1 MNLIVLGPPGAGK
14 STQAQR
20 LEADRAL
27 KHLSTEKIL
36 RTEMASGSELGD
48 KLKTVM
54 DADKPVPD
62 GVMVAMIA
70 ARIGAPDCAEGFVL
84 NGFPRTVAQAEALDV
99 MFEEH
104 EISLDHVIQ
113 IVVPE
118 DAMVEKISG
127 RMVCDQCGINY
138 HAFLDPPHFDDE
150 CDDCGPT
157 KFTRRP
163 EDSADSVRARMTAY
177 EEETAPLLP
186 YYQEREVLTDVD
198 GMTSPDEIAKQI
210 EDLLN
215 AA

>member
-54 DADKPVPD
+54 DADQPVPD